1 MVDLEDRNR
10 RNNLRLISL
19 KEGAEGSDT
28 IDFLTKSLT
37 AKLYCKQPGRTLLV
51 VARELTF
58 CSDYSN
64 FTAQSRRAFSHSI
77 AFVRSHGLQTFLLFP
92 AALKVHS
99 LSPAS
104 ADRTH
109 SDGMKKVGSAVQHL
123 SQSLSWHLDLFTR

>member
-28 IDFLTKSLT
+28 IDFLTKSL
-37 AKLYCKQPGRTLLV
+37 
-51 VARELTF
+51 
-58 CSDYSN
+58 
-64 FTAQSRRAFSHSI
+64 
-77 AFVRSHGLQTFLLFP
+77 
-92 AALKVHS
+92 VHS